1 MQKHADDDIFDLDQL
16 VKLVNAIYSLQLF
29 KFNSMTYKNNT
40 HKSPGRIKS
49 QYASYLFMGVFQAF
63 FL

>member
-16 VKLVNAIYSLQLF
+16 AMLIKTIYSLQLF

-40 HKSPGRIKS
+40 HESPERIKS
-49 QYASYLFMGVFQAF
+49 QYASYLFMGVFQAL